1 MSNKKRP
8 RWWIVKE
15 PWDAPTIWNVYKLG
29 DDDEF
34 GFVADFPS
42 GAEAIA
48 AFAAGG
54 R

>member
-1 MSNKKRP
+1 MSKWLIFRNSLGWWVIVEYTTNR
-8 RWWIVKE
+8 RWMIRDW
-15 PWDAPTIWNVYKLG
+15 
-29 DDDEF
+29 
-34 GFVADFPS
+34 FPS